1 MRFALAALLLIACK
15 RDVTEEVEGLEKRAC
30 ECAAKKDAA
39 CGKAVLGDLAKL
51 GDAKNVKADEPKA
64 AAAAKKLAV
73 CLLES
78 GVTSLEIHTAINK
91 PEPEPAEKPPEKPPE

>member
-1 MRFALAALLLIACK
+1 MRFALIAVLLIACK

-39 CGKAVLGDLAKL
+39 CGKAVLADLAKL

-73 CLLES
+73 CLIES
-78 GVTSLEIHTAINK
+78 GVTGAEIHTAINK
-91 PEPEPAEKPPEKPPE
+91 PEPEPKAEAPKPE

>member
-1 MRFALAALLLIACK
+1 MRFALAAFLIACK

-39 CGKAVLGDLAKL
+39 CGKAVLADLAKL
-51 GDAKNVKADEPKA
+51 GDAKNVKADEAKA

-73 CLLES
+73 CLIES
-78 GVTSLEIHTAINK
+78 GVTGLEIHTAINK
-91 PEPEPAEKPPEKPPE
+91 PEPEPPAAKPEAE

>member
-15 RDVTEEVEGLEKRAC
+15 RDVTEEVEGLKARAC

-39 CGKAVLGDLAKL
+39 CGKAVLADLAKL
-51 GDAKNVKADEPKA
+51 GDAKNVKADEAKA
-64 AAAAKKLAV
+64 AAAAKGLAV

-78 GVTSLEIHTAINK
+78 GVTGLEIHTAINK
-91 PEPEPAEKPPEKPPE
+91 PAPEPPAAKPESE